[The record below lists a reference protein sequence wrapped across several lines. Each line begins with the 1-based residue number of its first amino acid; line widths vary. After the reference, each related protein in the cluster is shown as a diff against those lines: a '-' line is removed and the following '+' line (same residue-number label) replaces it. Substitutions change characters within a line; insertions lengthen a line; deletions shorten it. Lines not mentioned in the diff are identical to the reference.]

1 MTDDTDKKD
10 PLKLARD
17 RLARCIEAEQENR
30 KHAKDALE
38 FRALKQWPDTIKNSR
53 ENDPDGARPCL
64 VVDKTNQYINQVK
77 NDQRQNRP
85 SIKVRPV
92 DDQGDPE
99 IAEIYQGIVRHIEDT
114 SKADL
119 AYDTSFEHALD
130 GGFGYFRIL
139 TEYCDET
146 SFDQDIKIKRIR
158 NRFSVYLD
166 PDRQEPDGSDAK
178 FGFIVDEISRDEHK
192 AQFPGKDL
200 VDFKDADESIKDW
213 HQEKKVRIAE
223 YFFYR
228 PKEVEIALLEDGSVI
243 REDDENYEPK
253 GLKVIKTRKTTINEV
268 VWQKIN
274 GKEVLEE
281 KVWPGKFIPIVE
293 VIGNELDIEGKRIT
307 SGMLKS
313 AMDSQRIYNYAAS
326 SFVENV
332 ALAPKAPFVGAE
344 GQFEGYEDDWRSA
357 NRRNLSALTYKPT
370 TVDGHLVPAP
380 QRQPPPGISAGWL
393 QVMQNSEQ
401 GIQGSLGMYQASV
414 GAPSNEKSG
423 KAILARQREGDTA
436 TFHYIDN
443 LSRSIRHAGRIIVDL
458 IPKIYDTQRVV
469 RILGEDGE
477 PDHAKINPDQ
487 KVPVQE
493 IRTGEG
499 IKKIYNLGVG
509 KYDVTVSVGPSYTTK
524 RQEAAEAMVQ
534 ILQGNP
540 ELMQTIGDL
549 AFKSMDFPG
558 ADEIA
563 ERLKKLLPP
572 QLQETDEEGQGGLSP
587 EAQAMIQQLQ
597 QQLEQAMAAA
607 EGTQA
612 ELELKAAEVK
622 IKEFEAETRRMQVM
636 GTLQGQSDEME
647 QKFNVLAETL
657 ADLIA
662 KQSGKQPEAA

>member
-1 MTDDTDKKD
+1 MTETKKD

-17 RLARCIEAEQENR
+17 RYKRCIEAEQSNR
-30 KHAKDALE
+30 DHAKA
-38 FRALKQWPDTIKNSR
+38 ALKFRNLEQWPDKIKHDR

-85 SIKVRPV
+85 AIKVRPV
-92 DDQGDPE
+92 DDKGDPE

-119 AYDTSFEHALD
+119 AYDTAFEQALD

-139 TEYCDET
+139 TDYTDEM
-146 SFDQDIKIKRIR
+146 SFDQDIIIKRIR
-158 NRFSVYLD
+158 NRFAAHLD
-166 PDRQEPDGSDAK
+166 PDHQEPDGSDAK
-178 FGFIVDEISRDEHK
+178 FGFIVDKMKRDEFK
-192 AQFPGKDL
+192 AQYPGVDI
-200 VDFKDADESIKDW
+200 VDFKDVGDDLKEW
-213 HQEKKVRIAE
+213 VTEEEVLVAE
-223 YFFYR
+223 YFFIE
-228 PKEVEIALLEDGSVI
+228 PKAVTIHMLADGSVVN
-243 REDDENYEPK
+243 DDELGRQTSVK
-253 GLKVIKTRKTTINEV
+253 SRKTTINV
-268 VWQKIN
+268 VKWQKICGN
-274 GKEVLEE
+274 PAPLEE
-281 KVWPGKFIPIVE
+281 REWPGKFIPIVE

-307 SGMLKS
+307 SGMLKA
-313 AMDSQRIYNYAAS
+313 AMDSQRIYNYATS

-332 ALAPKAPFVGAE
+332 ALAPKAPFIGAE
-344 GQFEGYEDDWRSA
+344 GQFENYEADWKSA

-401 GIQGSLGMYQASV
+401 GIQGSLGMYQASL
-414 GAPSNEKSG
+414 GAESNEKSG

-469 RILGEDGE
+469 RILGEDGT
-477 PDHAKINPDQ
+477 PDHAQINPEQ
-487 KVPVQE
+487 EQAITE
-493 IRTGEG
+493 IRTGQG
-499 IKKIYNLGVG
+499 IEKIYNLNVG

-549 AFKSMDFPG
+549 AFKNMDWPG

-572 QLQETDEEGQGGLSP
+572 QLQEDEEGQPQQDPQL
-587 EAQAMIQQLQ
+587 QAMVQQLQ
-597 QQLEQAMAAA
+597 AQLEEAVAAA
-607 EGTQA
+607 EGKQA
-612 ELELKAAEVK
+612 EMEIKAAELQ
-622 IKEFEAETRRMQVM
+622 IKQFDAETKRMQVM
-636 GTLQGQSDEME
+636 GGIQGQQDEIE
-647 QKFNVLAETL
+647 QRFNTLAEML

-662 KQSGKQPEAA
+662 KQGNRQSEAA